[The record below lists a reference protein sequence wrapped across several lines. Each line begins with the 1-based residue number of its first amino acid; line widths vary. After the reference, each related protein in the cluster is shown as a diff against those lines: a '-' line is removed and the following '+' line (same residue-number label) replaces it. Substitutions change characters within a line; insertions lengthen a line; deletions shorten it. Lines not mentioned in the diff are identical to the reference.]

1 MHEALV
7 DLISGFKAETTL
19 KGWRRSNKLINF
31 NHIIR
36 WSSLSVYV
44 LLWWSC
50 WPSTASINRFN
61 VNEVSADVIYFS
73 MKDAIHSDSFPVN
86 LIHSSSCVRVNEVKF
101 ITPPCHKP
109 QHRDFILQLFNA
121 PPRGDK
127 KVSHSYFTETET
139 REWETNRNRESFSW
153 SANLISFEAIF
164 LLSAIAKCNCAS
176 RVNLSTSH
184 YSIGNCNREVN
195 CAKSEM

>member
-1 MHEALV
+1 M
-7 DLISGFKAETTL
+7 
-19 KGWRRSNKLINF
+19 
-31 NHIIR
+31 
-36 WSSLSVYV
+36 
-44 LLWWSC
+44 
-50 WPSTASINRFN
+50 
-61 VNEVSADVIYFS
+61 NEVSADVIYFS

-139 REWETNRNRESFSW
+139 REWENESKSGK
-153 SANLISFEAIF
+153 F
-164 LLSAIAKCNCAS
+164 LMKRKPDQLRGDFFIK
-176 RVNLSTSH
+176 
-184 YSIGNCNREVN
+184 CNREMQL
-195 CAKSEM
+195 CFAG